1 MLRSSPICLFVTEYP
16 TNRYFCISTNWYL
29 YICVNFFFL
38 SEDRKWWEPL
48 QQFVWPNI
56 CNWLCILG
64 IHAKISKRW
73 KDHAFK
79 VVQAWFN
86 FEATKTRESLMKC
99 EMSTNVRKNVVS
111 LRKIQGKA
119 PRNYFCKLPD
129 MFSVTETNGCT
140 REQSQADCEHIL
152 FQYITVWQCV
162 TLSSLSVMI
171 NSAGGPCPC
180 LRTGPLYYCDSC
192 KPGTLRS
199 SGRSTGLRYFEET
212 TSLWTRARRA
222 AALQPPVRQGW
233 RSQPAQGTEAW
244 RWILLCVRAQ
254 GARTQLE
261 KDSTFNHKTNFSFE
275 PHQLIVSKQSKN

>member
-99 EMSTNVRKNVVS
+99 EMSTNVRKNAVS

-192 KPGTLRS
+192 KPILKVQGPWGPVEDPLGSATLKRQPAYEPVPEEQQHCS
-199 SGRSTGLRYFEET
+199 PLWDRDGEANLLKGLRPDAESY
-212 TSLWTRARRA
+212 
-222 AALQPPVRQGW
+222 
-233 RSQPAQGTEAW
+233 
-244 RWILLCVRAQ
+244 CVYGHRELEPSWKK
-254 GARTQLE
+254 TQL
-261 KDSTFNHKTNFSFE
+261 
-275 PHQLIVSKQSKN
+275 LITRQISPLSHTSS